1 MRNGRKEIKER
12 KVRNERKEIK
22 VPLKMINFP
31 LTLTQTPNLMMA
43 LWMIG
48 GVNGDSLRDTL

>member
-12 KVRNERKEIK
+12 KVRNGRKEIK

-31 LTLTQTPNLMMA
+31 LILTQTPMIMIA
-43 LWMIG
+43 SWMIG

>member
-12 KVRNERKEIK
+12 KVRNGRKEIE

-31 LTLTQTPNLMMA
+31 PTLTQTPNLMMA